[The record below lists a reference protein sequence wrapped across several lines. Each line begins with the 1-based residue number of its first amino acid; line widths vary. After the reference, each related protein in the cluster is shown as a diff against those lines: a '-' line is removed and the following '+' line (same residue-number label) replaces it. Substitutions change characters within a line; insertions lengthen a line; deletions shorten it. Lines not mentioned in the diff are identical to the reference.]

1 MSADM
6 PAELHHLFDKVF
18 VCLSFPHLLS
28 PAVSVV
34 NDECVEEDMSL
45 DSDDGEP
52 PSKSDSLEQREE
64 VGEGKPPLPP
74 PPDMDRFCPPLPE
87 KQTTPE
93 TATSLSDFNTLKTA
107 ISQFKATSHL
117 GIGSSDIGSL
127 SPGGFSVNPHQ
138 SFLYPSASW
147 SSYTGSSGY
156 SASPAYPSSPCNS
169 SHEQEYRPPATAPAP
184 VPTASTI
191 AKPGPL
197 VNLASLP
204 LEVKPPPPPHLML
217 QGHTYSSDTGGTGTT
232 GKSPHNTSLPYAD
245 QNDSAQPGFKA
256 GITNK
261 LSALPV
267 KQERTLCGP
276 GEGVWGASGAT
287 TCETVSSQ
295 GVVTSGLLDPCT
307 LPTAG
312 EPIRGNTPS
321 SQVARTQMNCT
332 DNLGTTVGIPSV
344 TSRGG
349 SLVRPKM
356 PPHPMSGMG
365 FTTIGSIPGQM
376 NHGPMRGGM
385 GPGNF
390 RGRGVPPLGLWP
402 RPGRGHDRGG
412 GNGGG
417 PCSWGYPGG
426 RGQPQDYYSYS
437 YNYAPE

>member
-1 MSADM
+1 M
-6 PAELHHLFDKVF
+6 
-18 VCLSFPHLLS
+18 
-28 PAVSVV
+28 
-34 NDECVEEDMSL
+34 EEDMSL

-52 PSKSDSLEQREE
+52 PDKSDSLEHKEE

-74 PPDMDRFCPPLPE
+74 PPGADRFCPPLPE
-87 KQTTPE
+87 KQSTPE
-93 TATSLSDFNTLKTA
+93 TATSLSDFNALKTA

-117 GIGSSDIGSL
+117 GIGSSDVGSL
-127 SPGGFSVNPHQ
+127 SPGGFTVNPHQ

-147 SSYTGSSGY
+147 SSYTGSSGF

-169 SHEQEYRPPATAPAP
+169 SHEAEYRPPPTAPAP
-184 VPTASTI
+184 VPAASAI
-191 AKPGPL
+191 APPGPL
-197 VNLASLP
+197 ANLASLP

-217 QGHTYSSDTGGTGTT
+217 QGHTYGSDAGATGTT

-245 QNDSAQPGFKA
+245 QNDSAQPGFQPA
-256 GITNK
+256 ITNQ

-267 KQERTLCGP
+267 KQDRTLCGP
-276 GEGVWGASGAT
+276 GEGVWGPSGAT

-295 GVVTSGLLDPCT
+295 VAVTSGLLDPST
-307 LPTAG
+307 LPTTG

-332 DNLGTTVGIPSV
+332 DNLGTTAGMPAVA
-344 TSRGG
+344 SRGG

-356 PPHPMSGMG
+356 PPHPMSSMA
-365 FTTIGSIPGQM
+365 FSMPGQM
-376 NHGPMRGGM
+376 NHAPMRGGM

-390 RGRGVPPLGLWP
+390 RGRGIFPLGLWP

-412 GNGGG
+412 GNG

-437 YNYAPE
+437 HYAPE

>member
-1 MSADM
+1 MSVS
-6 PAELHHLFDKVF
+6 LF
-18 VCLSFPHLLS
+18 LLLA

-52 PSKSDSLEQREE
+52 SNKSDTLEKEEGREA
-64 VGEGKPPLPP
+64 KPPLPP
-74 PPDMDRFCPPLPE
+74 PTDMDRFCPPPPE
-87 KQTTPE
+87 NQTTPE
-93 TATSLSDFNTLKTA
+93 TATSLSDFSSLKTA
-107 ISQFKATSHL
+107 ISQFKATSLL
-117 GIGSSDIGSL
+117 GIGSSDIDSL

-138 SFLYPSASW
+138 SFLFPSASW
-147 SSYTGSSGY
+147 SSYTGSSGF

-169 SHEQEYRPPATAPAP
+169 SHEQEYRPPTTAPAP
-184 VPTASTI
+184 VPPASVIT
-191 AKPGPL
+191 KPGPL
-197 VNLASLP
+197 ANLASLP

-217 QGHTYSSDTGGTGTT
+217 QGHTYGSDTGGTGTT

-245 QNDSAQPGFKA
+245 QNDSGQPGFKA
-256 GITNK
+256 SITNK

-267 KQERTLCGP
+267 KQEGTLCGP
-276 GEGVWGASGAT
+276 GEGVWGALGAT

-295 GVVTSGLLDPCT
+295 GVITSGLLDPST
-307 LPTAG
+307 LPTPG

-321 SQVARTQMNCT
+321 IQVARTQVNCT
-332 DNLGTTVGIPSV
+332 DNLRTTVGIPTV

-365 FTTIGSIPGQM
+365 FSTISSIPAQM
-376 NHGPMRGGM
+376 NHNPLRGGM

-390 RGRGVPPLGLWP
+390 RGRGLLPFGPWP

-412 GNGGG
+412 GNGSG
-417 PCSWGYPGG
+417 PCSWGYPRG

-437 YNYAPE
+437 HNYAPE

>member
-1 MSADM
+1 
-6 PAELHHLFDKVF
+6 
-18 VCLSFPHLLS
+18 
-28 PAVSVV
+28 
-34 NDECVEEDMSL
+34 MSL

-52 PSKSDSLEQREE
+52 PTKSDYLEQKEE
-64 VGEGKPPLPP
+64 VEEGKPPLPP
-74 PPDMDRFCPPLPE
+74 PPDMDRFRPPLPD
-87 KQTTPE
+87 KQNTPE
-93 TATSLSDFNTLKTA
+93 TAPTLSDYNALKTA
-107 ISQFKATSHL
+107 ISQFKATNQL

-147 SSYTGSSGY
+147 SSFTGSSSF

-169 SHEQEYRPPATAPAP
+169 SHEQEYRPPPTTTPAP
-184 VPTASTI
+184 VPSASVI

-197 VNLASLP
+197 ANLASLP

-217 QGHTYSSDTGGTGTT
+217 QGHTYGSDTGGAGAAE
-232 GKSPHNTSLPYAD
+232 KSPHRASLPYAD

-256 GITNK
+256 GVTTQ
-261 LSALPV
+261 LSALPM

-276 GEGVWGASGAT
+276 GEGVWGTSGAT
-287 TCETVSSQ
+287 TCETANSQ
-295 GVVTSGLLDPCT
+295 VVVTSGPLDLNT
-307 LPTAG
+307 LPTTV

-321 SQVARTQMNCT
+321 SQVARTQMDCT
-332 DNLGTTVGIPSV
+332 ENLGATVGIPAV
-344 TSRGG
+344 ASRGG

-356 PPHPMSGMG
+356 PPHPMGGMG
-365 FTTIGSIPGQM
+365 FSTFGGIPGQM
-376 NHGPMRGGM
+376 NHGPMRGGT

-412 GNGGG
+412 GSGSG

-426 RGQPQDYYSYS
+426 RGKPQDYYSYS
-437 YNYAPE
+437 HNFAPE

>member
-1 MSADM
+1 
-6 PAELHHLFDKVF
+6 
-18 VCLSFPHLLS
+18 
-28 PAVSVV
+28 
-34 NDECVEEDMSL
+34 MSL

-52 PSKSDSLEQREE
+52 PNKSDSLQEKEE
-64 VGEGKPPLPP
+64 VGEGKPTLPP
-74 PPDMDRFCPPLPE
+74 PPDMDQFCPPFPE

-93 TATSLSDFNTLKTA
+93 TATSLSDFSALKTA

-147 SSYTGSSGY
+147 SSYTGSSGF
-156 SASPAYPSSPCNS
+156 SASPAYPSSPCNN
-169 SHEQEYRPPATAPAP
+169 SHEQEYRPPTAAPAP
-184 VPTASTI
+184 VPTASVI
-191 AKPGPL
+191 AKAGPL
-197 VNLASLP
+197 SNLASLP

-217 QGHTYSSDTGGTGTT
+217 QGHTYGSDTGGTGTT
-232 GKSPHNTSLPYAD
+232 GKSPHNPSLPYAD

-256 GITNK
+256 GVTNK

-276 GEGVWGASGAT
+276 GEGVWGATGVT

-295 GVVTSGLLDPCT
+295 VVVKSGLLDPNT
-307 LPTAG
+307 LPTTG
-312 EPIRGNTPS
+312 EPNRGNTPS

-332 DNLGTTVGIPSV
+332 NNLRTTSGIPAV

-365 FTTIGSIPGQM
+365 FSTISSIPAQM

-390 RGRGVPPLGLWP
+390 RGRGVLPLGIWP

-412 GNGGG
+412 GNGSG

-437 YNYAPE
+437 HNYAPE